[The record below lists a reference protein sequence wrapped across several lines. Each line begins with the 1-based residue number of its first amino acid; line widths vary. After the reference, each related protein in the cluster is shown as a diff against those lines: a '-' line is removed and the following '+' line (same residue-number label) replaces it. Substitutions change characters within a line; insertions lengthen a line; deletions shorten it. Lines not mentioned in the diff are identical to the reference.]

1 MERSGVESR
10 WRISLL
16 GSYFSSLVISVADC
30 PTITDGSTNER
41 FLLTIVPTSSA
52 VAGYK
57 ANGNKNGWPVADP
70 TNDAT
75 LNNIYDNGIQAAGVV
90 QIPVCSGEEA
100 TKNWDNYSSGS
111 GKKTA
116 NYPCN

>member
-1 MERSGVESR
+1 M
-10 WRISLL
+10 I
-16 GSYFSSLVISVADC
+16 
-30 PTITDGSTNER
+30 
-41 FLLTIVPTSSA
+41 PTSSA

-70 TNDAT
+70 TNTAT

-90 QIPVCSGEEA
+90 QIPVCSGKEA
-100 TKNWDNYSSGS
+100 TENWDNYSSGS